1 MNLQTLREKLENHK
15 TRSCWAAGV
24 KEYASEILDTLENAE
39 EWNRKENPEY
49 IYNYTASKQNH
60 ADALNGAKDW
70 AQYSRGGWSLVYD
83 GDIARTLCTP
93 SELKRLTYKGGGI
106 KDPNAREDW
115 LDVQARAL
123 FQAQKLL
130 DDLATGRT

>member
-70 AQYSRGGWSLVYD
+70 SAYSWGGCSLVSNCA
-83 GDIARTLCTP
+83 IAETLCTP
-93 SELKRLTYKGGGI
+93 SELERT
-106 KDPNAREDW
+106 KDGAKQPNAREDW

-130 DDLATGRT
+130 DDLATGRA

>member
-24 KEYASEILDTLENAE
+24 KEYAAEILDTLENVE
-39 EWNRKENPEY
+39 EWEQMNKGEY
-49 IYNYTASKQNH
+49 EYTGSKQNH
-60 ADALNGAKDW
+60 IDALNGAKDW
-70 AQYSRGGWSLVYD
+70 QQYSRGGCSLVYD

-93 SELKRLTYKGGGI
+93 SELKKLTYKEGGI
-106 KDPNAREDW
+106 KDPNSREDW

-123 FQAQKLL
+123 YQAQRLL
-130 DDLATGRT
+130 DDLAAGRA

>member
-15 TRSCWAAGV
+15 TRSYWAAGV
-24 KEYASEILDTLENAE
+24 KEYAAEILDTLEECEKFNDMNKGE
-39 EWNRKENPEY
+39 
-49 IYNYTASKQNH
+49 YNYTASKQNH
-60 ADALNGAKDW
+60 IDALNGAKDW
-70 AQYSRGGWSLVYD
+70 EQYSRGGFSLVYD

-93 SELKRLTYKGGGI
+93 SELKRLTYKEGGI

-123 FQAQKLL
+123 YQAQKLL
-130 DDLATGRT
+130 DDLATGRA

>member
-24 KEYASEILDTLENAE
+24 KEYAAEILDTLENVE
-39 EWNRKENPEY
+39 EWEQMSKGE
-49 IYNYTASKQNH
+49 YNYTGSKQNH
-60 ADALNGAKDW
+60 IDALNGAKDW
-70 AQYSRGGWSLVYD
+70 QHYSRGGCSLVYD

-93 SELKRLTYKGGGI
+93 SELKKLTYKEGGI
-106 KDPNAREDW
+106 KAPNKSEDW

-123 FQAQKLL
+123 YQAQRLL
-130 DDLATGRT
+130 DDLATGRA

>member
-1 MNLQTLREKLENHK
+1 MNLQTLREKLDNHK

-24 KEYASEILDTLENAE
+24 KEYAAEILDTLENAE

-70 AQYSRGGWSLVYD
+70 KQYSRGGWSLVYD

-93 SELKRLTYKGGGI
+93 SELERT
-106 KDPNAREDW
+106 KDGQRRPNSREDW

-130 DDLATGRT
+130 DDLATGRA

>member
-24 KEYASEILDTLENAE
+24 KEYAAEILDTLENAE

-70 AQYSRGGWSLVYD
+70 AQYSWGGCSLVSNYS
-83 GDIARTLCTP
+83 IANTLCTP
-93 SELKRLTYKGGGI
+93 SELERTKNGAKQ
-106 KDPNAREDW
+106 PNAREDW

-130 DDLATGRT
+130 DDLATGRV

>member
-15 TRSCWAAGV
+15 TRSYWAAGV
-24 KEYASEILDTLENAE
+24 KEYAAEILDTLEECEKFNDMNKGE
-39 EWNRKENPEY
+39 
-49 IYNYTASKQNH
+49 YNYTASKQNH

-70 AQYSRGGWSLVYD
+70 KQYSRGGCSLIYD
-83 GDIARTLCTP
+83 VSIACTLCTP
-93 SELKRLTYKGGGI
+93 SELERT
-106 KDPNAREDW
+106 KDGQRRPNSREDW

-130 DDLATGRT
+130 DDLATGRA

>member
-1 MNLQTLREKLENHK
+1 MNLQTLREKLDNHK

-24 KEYASEILDTLENAE
+24 KEYAAEILDTLENAE

-49 IYNYTASKQNH
+49 IYNYTASKQTH
-60 ADALNGAKDW
+60 ADALTGAKDW
-70 AQYSRGGWSLVYD
+70 KQYSRGGWSLVYD

-93 SELKRLTYKGGGI
+93 SELERT
-106 KDPNAREDW
+106 KDGQRRPNSREDW

-130 DDLATGRT
+130 DDLATGRA